1 MRYPYVDLGFFL
13 HQLRALKML
22 IHMST
27 NVNTCQQMLIYIT
40 LFDAS
45 STADSD
51 PIEAF
56 KSYDETDGSVLF
68 PLPMLRKNVE
78 DFVSFLLMIF
88 VFNFRMIFIFLFFVQ
103 F

>member
-1 MRYPYVDLGFFL
+1 MKYPYVDLGFFL

-22 IHMST
+22 IRVST
-27 NVNTCQQMLIYIT
+27 NVNTCQQMLIHIT

-51 PIEAF
+51 PIEAL
-56 KSYDETDGSVLF
+56 KSYDETEGSALF